1 MQLLSARTPPPHT
14 HTHRNTHTHTTNTQY
29 STRNAPPPAAFLSF
43 LGASK
48 SNPVNGVLL
57 STPGDKPSVA
67 IAVELH
73 DGKYSGGQITWVG
86 RPLMASQ
93 VKALNGIGT
102 PFATKHAVLKAGQR
116 VELDSPSLFLDGPA
130 VTQKLSMRA
139 VAAAFDQGGDKVD
152 MAAAAASQPVKTVR
166 AGNQADEL
174 HELSLGG
181 SRTAWGSH
189 ATGGGDEGMHGR

>member
-1 MQLLSARTPPPHT
+1 M
-14 HTHRNTHTHTTNTQY
+14 
-29 STRNAPPPAAFLSF
+29 FLSF
-43 LGASK
+43 IAASK
-48 SNPVNGVLL
+48 ANPINGVFV
-57 STPGDKPSVA
+57 STPINKPSAA

-86 RPLMASQ
+86 RPLKASETGGIN
-93 VKALNGIGT
+93 AIGT
-102 PFATKHAVLKAGQR
+102 PSATNGAALKAGQR